1 VGGICE
7 EFDTRYLTSLS
18 PDYIRALHV
27 ALEIAWQPSG
37 KTAVRVTDLLTQATR
52 RASSLEPCVAVY
64 QDGELVSASV
74 ALEPPGAAALVF
86 APIHSQEATT
96 DLATVIALRAI
107 QESAWKRSVRLLEIL
122 ADPDALTSDST
133 LLASG
138 FSRLTRLFYLVR
150 GDSGPSVTTDES
162 DDLRWVSYSP
172 VSEPL
177 FRAALDATYVQSL
190 DCPEL
195 TGLRTTSDVLA
206 GHRATGVFDPSRW
219 WVATRGDAPAGVLL
233 LNGIVGQPALEIV
246 YLGVAQASRGTRVA
260 DALLGRAVAEMR
272 HANARQLALAVDER
286 NGPARRM
293 YARWGFV
300 QAAGRDAWIARPSG
314 T

>member
-1 VGGICE
+1 MRGICDQS
-7 EFDTRYLTSLS
+7 DTRHLTALS

-27 ALEIAWQPSG
+27 ALEIPWQPSG
-37 KTAVRVTDLLTQATR
+37 KPAARVTDLLTQAKHR
-52 RASSLEPCVAVY
+52 ESSLEPCAAVY
-64 QDGELVSASV
+64 QDGELVSACV

-86 APIHSQEATT
+86 APIHGQGATD

-107 QESAWKRSVRLLEIL
+107 QESAWARSVRLLEIL
-122 ADPDALTSDST
+122 VDPDALTSAST

-138 FSRLTRLFYLVR
+138 FRRLTRLLYLVR
-150 GDSGPSVTTDES
+150 GDSGPCMTVDELEGHS
-162 DDLRWVSYSP
+162 WVSYSP
-172 VSEPL
+172 ASEPL
-177 FRAALDATYVQSL
+177 FRAALEATYVQSL

-195 TGLRTTSDVLA
+195 TGLRSTSDVLA
-206 GHRATGVFDPSRW
+206 GHRATGIFDPSRW
-219 WVATRGDAPAGVLL
+219 WVVKRGDAPAGVLL

-260 DALLGRAVAEMR
+260 DALLSRAVAEMR
-272 HANARQLALAVDER
+272 RANARQLALAVDER

-300 QAAGRDAWIARPSG
+300 QAAGRDAWIAKPSG
-314 T
+314 A